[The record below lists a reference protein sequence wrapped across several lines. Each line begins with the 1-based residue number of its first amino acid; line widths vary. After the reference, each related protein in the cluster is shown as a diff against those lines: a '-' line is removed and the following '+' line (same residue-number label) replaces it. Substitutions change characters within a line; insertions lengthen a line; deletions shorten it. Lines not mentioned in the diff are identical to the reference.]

1 MFAMKFIGWILKA
14 LKEGPTP
21 GQLAGGILLGFI
33 VGLIP
38 GWPLQ
43 VWILLLL
50 ILVLKVNLSMVIVGW
65 FSGIVIGLIIDPL
78 LDTMGGWILQTD
90 SLQEFWTALYNSP
103 PWALTRFNNTV
114 VMGSLVVGIVAS
126 ILAFPVL
133 CWLVKAYRTRFLA
146 RVNQFKIVQLVT
158 GSRWGSR
165 LIAFYR
171 RLEQLG
177 FV

>member
-1 MFAMKFIGWILKA
+1 MLALKFIGWILKA

-21 GQLAGGILLGFI
+21 GQLTGGILLGFI
-33 VGLIP
+33 TGLIP

-50 ILVLKVNLSMVIVGW
+50 ILILKVNLSMVIVGW
-65 FSGIVIGLIIDPL
+65 FFGIVAGLIIDPL
-78 LDTMGGWILQTD
+78 LDTVGGWILQAD
-90 SLQEFWTALYNSP
+90 SLREMWTALYNSP
-103 PWALTRFNNTV
+103 PWALTHFNNTV
-114 VMGSLVVGIVAS
+114 VMGSLVVGLLTS
-126 ILAFPVL
+126 ILAFPML
-133 CWLVKAYRTRFLA
+133 TWAVKAYRTRFLA
-146 RVNQFKIVQLVT
+146 RITQFKFVQLVT